1 MPGEGEHKL
10 MSYIRVQRSQP
21 GYDPNQHHVLHG
33 LDADLIMLGLA
44 THEVKFSILREEVL
58 FGKQKYER
66 EREKQ
71 KTVLDANG
79 VPDHKR
85 KRGDFGEH
93 DGDLL
98 ASDQKPLQYLHI
110 ATLREYLQ
118 IEFEPLSRVLPFEY
132 DFERVVDDFV
142 FLCFFVG
149 NDFLP
154 HLPSLDIRDGALD
167 FLILIYAKLLP
178 AMGGYLTNAGDVDLS
193 RVDVILAEV
202 GAVEDVIF
210 QRRALKQEENE
221 RRRKSR
227 ISYEKRD
234 QIAAAAAK
242 DDAVEIQKKRRIDK
256 DVIQADKKYGG
267 MTAEEAVKARIKENV
282 ENQLEKYREE
292 VQDVVR
298 LGEPGWK
305 TRYYTD
311 KMKAD
316 DIEHGG
322 GREKV
327 FQSYIEGLCWV
338 MKYYYSGCASWQ
350 WFYPFHYAPFASDL
364 RNIDR
369 FTITFNEGQPFHPF
383 EQLMGVFPSGSSH
396 AIPKPYRWLMSDTES
411 PIIDFYPKDIPVDP
425 NGKAMPWLWV
435 VLLPFIDEE
444 RLLEAMKIGNEQLTE
459 AERKRNERFGREIVF
474 FHSKCPVIDSP
485 PTAENPEGAANPKI
499 SESFNGILI
508 YVDSL
513 HFPIGCI
520 VPSPE
525 KSQQHLQDIQ
535 NNQCYS
541 YQYRLPPKLKHWCR
555 ILDGAMAPSPVLVSE
570 NDRRISI
577 PFFGKANINIIDLAG
592 SSGALTN
599 VRQNNFNGGGG
610 RGGGGYGGRGGG
622 GGYGGRGGRGGY
634 NNQQQQQGGYNNLN
648 VNRYNNDNQQGG
660 QQYNQYLANGSGNWG
675 SQEPR
680 NKHGQYGG
688 GGYNNNS
695 GGGRS
700 VGSDY
705 HRNNPGSYNN
715 NSQDRGSYGGN
726 QYNNSGGRGGGGYGG
741 RGGGGYGG
749 RGGGY
754 GNNNSSSSYGGPRP
768 NTSGSGARI
777 QSAFGG
783 NLQPV
788 QSFSA
793 SGAPPPPGPAPR
805 GIEALKAGLRN
816 MHQQRGSL
824 PPSNNNSGGAGG
836 QPPSNFTRYDR

>member
-1 MPGEGEHKL
+1 M
-10 MSYIRVQRSQP
+10 
-21 GYDPNQHHVLHG
+21 
-33 LDADLIMLGLA
+33 
-44 THEVKFSILREEVL
+44 
-58 FGKQKYER
+58 
-66 EREKQ
+66 
-71 KTVLDANG
+71 
-79 VPDHKR
+79 
-85 KRGDFGEH
+85 
-93 DGDLL
+93 
-98 ASDQKPLQYLHI
+98 
-110 ATLREYLQ
+110 
-118 IEFEPLSRVLPFEY
+118 LPFEY
-132 DFERVVDDFV
+132 DFERVIDDFV

-178 AMGGYLTNAGDVDLS
+178 AMGGYLTDAGNVDLS

-267 MTAEEAVKARIKENV
+267 MSAEEAVKARIKENV
-282 ENQLEKYREE
+282 ESQLEKYRDE

-338 MKYYYSGCASWQ
+338 MQYYYSGCASWQ

-369 FTITFNEGQPFHPF
+369 FTITFNEGQPFRPF

-396 AIPKPYRWLMSDTES
+396 AIPKPYRWLMSETES

-444 RLLEAMKIGNEQLTE
+444 RLLEAMKIGNDQISE
-459 AERKRNERFGREIVF
+459 AEKKRNERFGREIVF
-474 FHSKCPVIDSP
+474 FHSKCSVIDTQPS
-485 PTAENPEGAANPKI
+485 EESPEGTANPKI
-499 SESFNGILI
+499 SESFNGTLI
-508 YVDSL
+508 YIDSL

-525 KSQQHLQDIQ
+525 KSQVHLQDIQ

-555 ILDGAMAPSPVLVSE
+555 ILDGALVPSPTLVSE
-570 NDRRISI
+570 SDRRISI

-622 GGYGGRGGRGGY
+622 GYGGRGGGGRGY
-634 NNQQQQQGGYNNLN
+634 NNNNQQQQGGYNNNNLN
-648 VNRYNNDNQQGG
+648 VNRYGNDNQGG
-660 QQYNQYLANGSGNWG
+660 QQQYNQYLTNGAGNWG

-688 GGYNNNS
+688 GGGGGGGGYNNNS
-695 GGGRS
+695 GGGGRS
-700 VGSDY
+700 GGSDY

-715 NSQDRGSYGGN
+715 NNQDRGGYGGN
-726 QYNNSGGRGGGGYGG
+726 QHNSGGG
-741 RGGGGYGG
+741 RGGGYGG

-754 GNNNSSSSYGGPRP
+754 GNNSSSSYG
-768 NTSGSGARI
+768 NQSGSGARI

-788 QSFSA
+788 QSFST
-793 SGAPPPPGPAPR
+793 SGAPPPGPAPR

-824 PPSNNNSGGAGG
+824 PPNSGGG
-836 QPPSNFTRYDR
+836 QPPSQGGNNFTRYDR

>member
-1 MPGEGEHKL
+1 M
-10 MSYIRVQRSQP
+10 I
-21 GYDPNQHHVLHG
+21 
-33 LDADLIMLGLA
+33 
-44 THEVKFSILREEVL
+44 
-58 FGKQKYER
+58 
-66 EREKQ
+66 
-71 KTVLDANG
+71 
-79 VPDHKR
+79 
-85 KRGDFGEH
+85 
-93 DGDLL
+93 
-98 ASDQKPLQYLHI
+98 
-110 ATLREYLQ
+110 
-118 IEFEPLSRVLPFEY
+118 
-132 DFERVVDDFV
+132 DDFV

-178 AMGGYLTNAGDVDLS
+178 AMGGYLTDTGDVNLS

-210 QRRALKQEENE
+210 QRRALKQDENE

-242 DDAVEIQKKRRIDK
+242 DDAVEILKKRRIDK
-256 DVIQADKKYGG
+256 DVIAADKKYGG
-267 MTAEEAVKARIKENV
+267 MTPEEAVKARIKESV

-305 TRYYTD
+305 TRYYSD

-369 FTITFNEGQPFHPF
+369 FTITFEEGQPFRPF
-383 EQLMGVFPSGSSH
+383 EQLMGVLPAGSSH
-396 AIPKPYRWLMSDTES
+396 AIPKPYRWLMSESES

-444 RLLEAMKIGNEQLTE
+444 RLLEALKPGNEQLTE
-459 AERKRNERFGREIVF
+459 AEKKRNERFGREIVF
-474 FHSKCPVIDSP
+474 FHSKCPVIETP
-485 PTAENPEGAANPKI
+485 PTAEHPEGVANPKI
-499 SESFNGILI
+499 SESFNGTLI
-508 YVDSL
+508 FVDSL
-513 HFPIGCI
+513 HFPIGCV

-525 KSQQHLQDIQ
+525 KSQQHLQDIP

-541 YQYRLPPKLKHWCR
+541 FRYQLPPKLTHLCR
-555 ILDGAMAPSPVLVSE
+555 ILDGAETPAPVLVSE
-570 NDRRISI
+570 SDRRISI

-592 SSGALTN
+592 SANSLTN
-599 VRQNNFNGGGG
+599 VRHNFSSGGRGGGRGGGGRGFGGG
-610 RGGGGYGGRGGG
+610 RGGGGYHQQGAYANNNLNVDRYSHDQQSGQQYNQYLTNGAGHWGSQEPRNKRGQYGDNNSSSSYGRQGGNDYRSSGGYNSNNNSQHRGGYGGNQYGNNNSNRGSYNSGGRGGYGGG
-622 GGYGGRGGRGGY
+622 GGYGGRGHSNY
-634 NNQQQQQGGYNNLN
+634 
-648 VNRYNNDNQQGG
+648 
-660 QQYNQYLANGSGNWG
+660 GN
-675 SQEPR
+675 SAPR
-680 NKHGQYGG
+680 SSGG
-688 GGYNNNS
+688 GG
-695 GGGRS
+695 G
-700 VGSDY
+700 
-705 HRNNPGSYNN
+705 
-715 NSQDRGSYGGN
+715 
-726 QYNNSGGRGGGGYGG
+726 
-741 RGGGGYGG
+741 
-749 RGGGY
+749 
-754 GNNNSSSSYGGPRP
+754 
-768 NTSGSGARI
+768 GARI

-783 NLQPV
+783 SLQPT
-788 QSFSA
+788 QAFPSTHLSGG
-793 SGAPPPPGPAPR
+793 GAPPAPR

-824 PPSNNNSGGAGG
+824 PSNQSGGQGG
-836 QPPSNFTRYDR
+836 RQQGSSGSGGNFTRYDR